1 MTRASRTRG
10 GLAFAGYLLIAA
22 VYTHP
27 LLARRADAIAS
38 DRYDPVLNA
47 SILWWNAT
55 TVPFSTAWWTP
66 PHYYPSRGIAA
77 FTENLTGLGVISTPL
92 FHATGDPLLTY
103 NLTTFLTWPLSALAV
118 FLLATSIGVRAGP
131 AFAGGLAF
139 GFAPYR
145 IAQMAHLQVLACFWL
160 PLALAALHAYLKD
173 PRARWLVAF
182 GAAWL
187 LQSLTNGYFMLFG
200 GVVVAMWLLY
210 FCSTRETARLAPRI
224 VAAWAAAS
232 LPLLPVLLEYR
243 RVHQAYGLQ
252 RPLGAIIEY
261 SAQAGAWLQAPDL
274 LWWWGGVLRDGGGEA
289 NLFPGLTAVT
299 SVIAA
304 IAADLVRRRGTHQAA
319 PSMGRSLR
327 LGAAALGTAA
337 TMLVLY
343 TVAAGPWRASIAGL
357 TIRVSSIDRALLLA
371 GACWLAVAALRPAAG
386 RAGGRQAL
394 AFYAG
399 ATVAIMA
406 LCLGPEIRV
415 GTRTVLDHAPYGW
428 LLALPGFSGLRV
440 PTRFWMLGAMC
451 LATAAAVAL
460 DRLAP
465 AAARWRAVLVTL
477 ASAGILA
484 DGWIGE
490 MPTGRAPEH
499 WTRVERRDSPNPL
512 LELPIGPEFDAA
524 ATYRAVRHRRRVVNG
539 VSGYDPPHYEW
550 LQRGLNARDPEALL
564 GLTSFGPLDVVV
576 DGSADADG
584 TIAGYVA
591 AMPGAERVTSDGV
604 RTLYRLPGSSAV
616 PGAAGAPLTGVSAV
630 ASRSP
635 TDLSAALDGDTR
647 TAWTLAPQLAGD
659 WIRADLGAVARVA
672 AIGYAYGPDI
682 GGYPRSLA
690 VELSVDGAT
699 WQPVWEGRG
708 FRHALAA
715 LVRAP
720 EDLHWQVAFD
730 ARDARYVRLRLTET
744 AEVPWTI
751 GELRVLRP
759 PSGR

>member
-1 MTRASRTRG
+1 MTRASRARG
-10 GLAFAGYLLIAA
+10 GLALAGYLLIAA

-27 LLARRADAIAS
+27 LLVRRADAIAS

-55 TVPFSTAWWTP
+55 TVPFSAAWWTP
-66 PHYYPSRGIAA
+66 PHYYPSRGTAA

-160 PLALAALHAYLKD
+160 PLALASLHAYLKD
-173 PRARWLVAF
+173 PRPGWLVAF

-224 VAAWAAAS
+224 AAAWAAAS

-252 RPLGAIIEY
+252 RPLEAIVEY
-261 SAQAGAWLQAPDL
+261 SAQAGAWLQAPAL
-274 LWWWGGVLRDGGGEA
+274 LSWWGGALRDGGGEA
-289 NLFPGLTAVT
+289 SLFPGLTAVT
-299 SVIAA
+299 IVVAA
-304 IAADLVRRRGTHQAA
+304 IAANLVRQWGTHQGA
-319 PSMGRSLR
+319 PSMVRWIR
-327 LGAAALGTAA
+327 PGAAVVGTAA
-337 TMLVLY
+337 TLLVLY
-343 TVAAGPWRASIAGL
+343 TVAAGPWRASIGGL
-357 TIRVSSIDRALLLA
+357 TIRVRSIDRALLLA
-371 GACWLAVAALRPAAG
+371 GACWLVVAILRPAAR
-386 RAGGRQAL
+386 RAGGRPAL

-399 ATVAIMA
+399 ATVATMV

-415 GTRTVLDHAPYGW
+415 GTRTVMDHAPYGW

-451 LATAAAVAL
+451 LATAAALAL

-465 AAARWRAVLVTL
+465 AAARWRALLVTL

-484 DGWIGE
+484 DGWIGG
-490 MPTGRAPEH
+490 MPMGGAPDH
-499 WTRVERRDSPNPL
+499 WTRVERRDSPDPL
-512 LELPIGPEFDAA
+512 IELPLGPEFDAA

-539 VSGYDPPHYEW
+539 VSGYDPPHYAW
-550 LQRGLNARDPEALL
+550 LQRGLNARDPDALL
-564 GLTSFGPLDVVV
+564 ALTSFGPLDVVV
-576 DGSADADG
+576 DRSADADG
-584 TIAGYVA
+584 SIAAYVA
-591 AMPGAERVTSDGV
+591 AMPGSGLVTSDGV
-604 RTLYRLPGSSAV
+604 RTVYRLAGPSAG
-616 PGAAGAPLTGVSAV
+616 PDPAGAPLTVVAAV
-630 ASRSP
+630 ASRPP
-635 TDLSAALDGDTR
+635 TDVSAALDGDAR

-659 WIRADLGAVARVA
+659 WIRADLGAVTRVA
-672 AIGYAYGPDI
+672 GIAYAYGPDI
-682 GGYPRSLA
+682 GGHPRSLA

-699 WQPVWEGRG
+699 WAPVWEGRG

-715 LVRAP
+715 LMRAP
-720 EDLHWQVAFD
+720 ADLHWQVTFA
-730 ARDARYVRLRLTET
+730 ARDARYVRLRLTES

-751 GELRVLRP
+751 GGLRVLGP
-759 PSGR
+759 APGR